1 MKKYETVIQ
10 DNIEDGLKKLQKQK
24 FPIIFERRIASSA
37 NYKKGSADFW
47 MSLNGYHIEVE
58 IKTDT
63 GKRSTLQETWERLC
77 RAQGAHYMLVRSF
90 DDLLTQILD
99 FLEVIQNGNG
109 S

>member
-10 DNIEDGLKKLQKQK
+10 DNIEAGLKKLQKEK
-24 FPIIFERRIASSA
+24 FPIMFERRIASSA

-58 IKTDT
+58 IKTAT
-63 GKRSTLQETWERLC
+63 GKRSTLQETWERWC
-77 RAQGAHYMLVRSF
+77 RAQGSGYMLVRSF

-99 FLEVIQNGNG
+99 FLEVNNED
-109 S
+109 